1 MNLWIFIQFLWR
13 AKFVILASVI
23 VAVAIAWG
31 MIAAATPKFRAQ
43 AVLRT
48 VSTERYSSL
57 TSMTGNLSGLA
68 SLAGINLGGDEN
80 LGLAVGTLK
89 ARSFVAQFI
98 TEHDLL
104 PVLFP
109 ERWNATT
116 KAWNGAPPT
125 ISQAVDM
132 FDRGGIR
139 KVIEDR
145 RTGFVVLQ
153 VEWHDPDVA
162 NQWLV
167 SMVASVNKTLREQK
181 LREASESVAFLEK
194 QLAQTAA
201 VEVRQAAFRLMEVQM
216 KDMMIASTQ
225 EQYALKYVDP
235 PIKQQ
240 APQDR
245 VWPRPLLMTAAAIML
260 GGMIG
265 LLLAFVFYAQSSPL
279 VAARATRSGI
289 PPPG

>member
-1 MNLWIFIQFLWR
+1 MNLWVFIQFLWR
-13 AKFVILASVI
+13 GKFVIILSVAAA
-23 VAVAIAWG
+23 VAVAWW
-31 MIAAATPKFRAQ
+31 MIAVATPKFRAQ

-89 ARSFVAQFI
+89 ARSFVATFI
-98 TEHDLL
+98 SEHDLM
-104 PVLFP
+104 PALFP

-116 KAWNGAPPT
+116 KAWNGPAPT
-125 ISQAVDM
+125 ISQAVDL

-139 KVIEDR
+139 KIIEDR
-145 RTGFVVLQ
+145 RTGFIVLQ
-153 VEWHDPDVA
+153 IEWHDPEVA
-162 NQWLV
+162 TKWLLAMV
-167 SMVASVNKTLREQK
+167 SSVNKTLREQK
-181 LREASESVAFLEK
+181 LRDASESVAFLEK
-194 QLAQTAA
+194 QLAQTAV

-225 EQYALKYVDP
+225 EEYALKYVDP
-235 PIKQQ
+235 PITQQ

-245 VWPRPLLMTAAAIML
+245 VWPRPLLMTAAAIAL
-260 GGMIG
+260 GGMLG
-265 LLLAFVFYAQSSPL
+265 LLLAFLFFAKGSPL
-279 VAARATRSGI
+279 AAARTARSSESR
-289 PPPG
+289 PS